1 MVYRMLRRR
10 QLGATLEE
18 LLTVMPEVPRRE
30 AKRLAK
36 LHGHPWEKVRREL
49 QRRGQVFHGEAP
61 SGPQA

>member
-1 MVYRMLRRR
+1 MRYRALKRR

-18 LLTVMPEVPRRE
+18 LLTVMPEVPRAE

-36 LHGHPWEKVRREL
+36 LHGHPWDKVRREL
-49 QRRGQVFHGEAP
+49 QRRGQAFQGEA